1 MQALQP
7 KTQQN
12 AEPWATGAGGA
23 AHPHQASLALP
34 HWGTRSDLPPFSG
47 GRSSSQHAVTPSF
60 SYISFI
66 SVPQLPPHTSFPH
79 RSRAEGGSL
88 GPPGM
93 GSGEEGSPGTF
104 LPAAPAS
111 CRVSWPR
118 PSPELLRAPEE
129 EGKEPWRLHRAAL
142 VFFWG
147 GTRRHRLLGLV
158 WRCHK
163 HGAAREKE
171 AAKPRGY
178 QPRASS
184 SREKLLT
191 RGENAS

>member
-1 MQALQP
+1 M
-7 KTQQN
+7 
-12 AEPWATGAGGA
+12 E
-23 AHPHQASLALP
+23 ASP
-34 HWGTRSDLPPFSG
+34 SG
-47 GRSSSQHAVTPSF
+47 VG
-60 SYISFI
+60 
-66 SVPQLPPHTSFPH
+66 
-79 RSRAEGGSL
+79 
-88 GPPGM
+88 
-93 GSGEEGSPGTF
+93 
-104 LPAAPAS
+104 
-111 CRVSWPR
+111 
-118 PSPELLRAPEE
+118 
-129 EGKEPWRLHRAAL
+129 
-142 VFFWG
+142 FFWG